1 MVPESSCVASGSWGR
16 QEPGLSASPRPLAG
30 SALVPAAAARTP
42 WTTAAPG
49 WGRGSHQMKEAS
61 DQDGPGLPAFTQA
74 TFPPCMG
81 ARLQC
86 IRCTLD
92 STAWGTPTVPGGFHS
107 RQQMALSTSKT
118 HISHNALV
126 KIDPTLYWK
135 CPPPFLIQVKHGI
148 RCLSNTPRSHTSLQC
163 TGQLCLPPVPLPN
176 LPMMH
181 LEI

>member
-1 MVPESSCVASGSWGR
+1 
-16 QEPGLSASPRPLAG
+16 
-30 SALVPAAAARTP
+30 
-42 WTTAAPG
+42 
-49 WGRGSHQMKEAS
+49 MKEAS

-92 STAWGTPTVPGGFHS
+92 STAWGTPTVPGGFPLPTADGPQHI
-107 RQQMALSTSKT
+107 KT

-135 CPPPFLIQVKHGI
+135 CPPFLIQVKHGI
-148 RCLSNTPRSHTSLQC
+148 RCLSSTPVHTSP
-163 TGQLCLPPVPLPN
+163 TVHWTTLPRTSTTAQPSHDALGNLGCSETARLSRVPQN
-176 LPMMH
+176 TDFTVWGRE
-181 LEI
+181 EI